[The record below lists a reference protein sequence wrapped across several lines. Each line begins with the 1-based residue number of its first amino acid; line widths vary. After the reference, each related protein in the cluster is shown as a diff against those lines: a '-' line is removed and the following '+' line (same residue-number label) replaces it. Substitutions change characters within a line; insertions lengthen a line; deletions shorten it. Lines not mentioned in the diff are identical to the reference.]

1 MMWLVVGSWA
11 QSGGD
16 EALAVGA
23 RRKKFNSVRYSH
35 AMTRPGATRTRPP
48 QRHTGHAHAARRST
62 LEPSLTM
69 AVHFAPKYVRVERVP
84 GTLPVKRH
92 RGEPVLYRVP
102 GNFERE
108 PVPDREHA
116 PDGAC

>member
-35 AMTRPGATRTRPP
+35 ATTRPGATRTRDPTP
-48 QRHTGHAHAARRST
+48 T
-62 LEPSLTM
+62 L
-69 AVHFAPKYVRVERVP
+69 HGGAP
-84 GTLPVKRH
+84 
-92 RGEPVLYRVP
+92 
-102 GNFERE
+102 
-108 PVPDREHA
+108 
-116 PDGAC
+116 